1 MYKYYALKDT
11 IEEIPDSIEP
21 IAFQNFNEAKDII
34 IKKHESEKSER
45 ITAFG
50 FLLSKTIISKA
61 DLEKYNWYDAGIVDR
76 HTCVSELPSIIQE
89 ALRREI
95 NQFYKKSDSNYSM
108 NRENFLSFYGSFKLE
123 DLHRMMP
130 RIANK
135 YNLISDKDKSPI
147 EKLFDDNIRIENIE
161 HTITSSN
168 SSI

>member
-95 NQFYKKSDSNYSM
+95 NQFIKT
-108 NRENFLSFYGSFKLE
+108 L
-123 DLHRMMP
+123 
-130 RIANK
+130 IA
-135 YNLISDKDKSPI
+135 II
-147 EKLFDDNIRIENIE
+147 V
-161 HTITSSN
+161 
-168 SSI
+168 